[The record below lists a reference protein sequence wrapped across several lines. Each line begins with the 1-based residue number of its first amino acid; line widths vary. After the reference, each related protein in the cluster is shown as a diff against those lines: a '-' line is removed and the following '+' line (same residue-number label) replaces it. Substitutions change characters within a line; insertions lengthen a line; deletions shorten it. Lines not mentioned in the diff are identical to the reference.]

1 MIAEEDC
8 ALGEHETRNIV
19 CCAKH
24 HLEVPCASC
33 AELEN
38 KNKELENKNK
48 ESENKNKEAL
58 EKKEKDEE
66 MAEG

>member
-1 MIAEEDC
+1 MIAEEGC

-33 AELEN
+33 SKVET
-38 KNKELENKNK
+38 
-48 ESENKNKEAL
+48 KNKEAL
-58 EKKEKDEE
+58 EKNTKKEEE
-66 MAEG
+66 SGEV

>member
-1 MIAEEDC
+1 MVCEMIAEEDC

-33 AELEN
+33 AEVE
-38 KNKELENKNK
+38 K
-48 ESENKNKEAL
+48 KNKEAL
-58 EKKEKDEE
+58 EKKEKEE
-66 MAEG
+66 GVVTEA